1 MALAVRNT
9 GKLGTQPLT
18 SALWEVT
25 KPRVVLMLTLE
36 GVAGALLAA
45 GRAWQEHLPGLVVA
59 AVIVWLASAGAEAV
73 TNVVDRD
80 IDAQMSRTRTR
91 VLAAGRLLPAT
102 ALGWGG
108 LLILTA
114 LSIALRSGLWTFVW
128 VLGGLVDNIVVYS
141 LLAKRRTP
149 WSPVL
154 GAFSGGA
161 PALIGYCAVAGRV
174 GWPGFDLALLVMLW
188 TPVHVWSLAW
198 RHREDYR
205 RAGVPMVPVV
215 WNAALAA
222 ACIGGATA
230 LLLAGSLWACLEV
243 SGALGLAAASLIG
256 AGLALTALR
265 LWLGRDAPS
274 AWTHFH
280 SANLYLVVLMAI
292 LVAGRI
298 G

>member
-9 GKLGTQPLT
+9 GRLGTQPLT

-36 GVAGALLAA
+36 GIAGALLAA

-59 AVIVWLASAGAEAV
+59 ALVVWLASAGAEAV

-114 LSIALRSGLWTFVW
+114 LSIALRRGPWTFIW
-128 VLGGLVDNIVVYS
+128 VLGGLVDNIVIYS

-161 PALIGYCAVAGRV
+161 PALIGYSAVAGRV
-174 GWPGFDLALLVMLW
+174 GWPGLDLSLLVMLW

-205 RAGVPMVPVV
+205 RAAVPMVPVV

-222 ACIGGATA
+222 AGIGGATA

-265 LWLGRDAPS
+265 LWRGRDAPS